1 MLLSRLENLSNI
13 LVWSTSTVES
23 AHSPAS
29 IDLIEY
35 PRINLAF
42 KVKEVEYLKGRVDQ
56 RLYSNDYDGLY
67 IATSSEARE
76 NAERLSGSVS
86 HLIVLQNAD
95 NDLLILIPSSALPR
109 RLHFDGG
116 HLSVQVILDRRN
128 QAWINNIGEVRSY
141 LCPVHNSRLNN
152 STSSSLRRACA
163 Q

>member
-1 MLLSRLENLSNI
+1 M
-13 LVWSTSTVES
+13 
-23 AHSPAS
+23 
-29 IDLIEY
+29 
-35 PRINLAF
+35 
-42 KVKEVEYLKGRVDQ
+42 DQ

-141 LCPVHNSRLNN
+141 LYPVHNSRLNN
-152 STSSSLRRACA
+152 STGSLMATSHVELTIVVDDAGSWSAKGDGSRQISA
-163 Q
+163 